1 MEQVYPASPDDMVIG
16 PVERDRAHSEGLLH
30 RSGMVFLSRSDG
42 RVLVQHRS
50 PRKKTFPDRRDA
62 SCAFHLAYGE
72 SYEDAARRE
81 LAEECGL
88 SASLR
93 LVAKFVHR
101 DPPEYQIVAVLV
113 GHSDSPARVDS
124 NESVGAEFLS
134 RAEIDDVVRGGR
146 ITPWLR
152 AGWPLVR
159 DQL

>member
-1 MEQVYPASPDDMVIG
+1 MEQVYHVTPDDMVIG
-16 PVERDRAHSEGLLH
+16 PLERDRAHSEGLLH
-30 RSGMVFLSRSDG
+30 RSGMVFLSRPDG

-50 PRKKTFPDRRDA
+50 SRKKTFPDRRDA
-62 SCAFHLAYGE
+62 SCAFHVSYGE

-101 DPPEYQIVAVLV
+101 DPPEYQIVAVFV
-113 GHSDSPARVDS
+113 GQSDSPVRVDPD
-124 NESVGAEFLS
+124 ESVGAEFLS
-134 RAEIDDVVRGGR
+134 REEIDDVVRGGR

-152 AGWPLVR
+152 DGWPLVR
-159 DQL
+159 ARL